1 MIVNIELFL
10 LTILFFIAGSF
21 LHKRFPSVFTL
32 PLFTVSAMM
41 IVVLLLGHIDYEK
54 YIVATQFFNFSLGP
68 AIVAFAFPLYQI
80 RGIVWKFAPFV
91 IAGFTVGVCI
101 SLTVTY
107 LLSFILPISHDIV
120 HSLWEK
126 NVTLPVAMS
135 ISKETNGSVA
145 LTSIAVILSGCIGL
159 SFGHKIMNWM
169 RIRHFVARGVA
180 MAAAAHIFGTNAS
193 MALNKEEGGIALV
206 TMAGTAIMASVL
218 IPFVLN

>member
-1 MIVNIELFL
+1 MIENSALFL
-10 LTILFFIAGSF
+10 LTIILFMIGVWF
-21 LHKRFPSVFTL
+21 HKRKPSVFTL

-41 IVVLLLGHIDYEK
+41 MVVLLLGHIDYEK
-54 YIVATQFFNFSLGP
+54 YLHATQLFNFTLGP

-91 IAGFTVGVCI
+91 VAGFTVGICI
-101 SLTVTY
+101 SLTATY
-107 LLSFILPISHDIV
+107 LLSFVLPISPDIV

-135 ISKETNGSVA
+135 ISQETNGSVA

-169 RIRHFVARGVA
+169 RIHHFVARGVA

-206 TMAGTAIMASVL
+206 TMAGTAIMASVI
-218 IPFVLN
+218 IPLVLH